1 MIESELA
8 KSGIYV
14 DAFISD
20 SWDQHTDS
28 IFSVNAQLFFDGS
41 ESMFIGEPEYF
52 LRTLFYSESRYNFFR
67 YKNLLVDSL
76 LDMAREENNGSE
88 RRKAYYLIVKEI
100 IKDTPAVFFSHVIPH
115 FAYNSK
121 KIRKMSANPYRI
133 IDFSCMELYE

>member
-1 MIESELA
+1 MVESELA

-14 DAFISD
+14 NAFISD

-28 IFSVNAQLFFDGS
+28 IFSSNAQLFFDGT

-52 LRTLFYSESRYNFFR
+52 LRSLFHSESRYNFFR
-67 YKNLLVDSL
+67 YNNALVDSL
-76 LDMAREENNGSE
+76 LDMAREENDKSE
-88 RRKAYYLIVKEI
+88 RRMAYDLIVKEI
-100 IKDTPAVFFSHVIPH
+100 IKDTPAVFFSHVTPH

-133 IDFSCMELYE
+133 VDFSRMEIYE